1 MQLCNDVP
9 SVDEAR
15 ELLSTGDSFDVDARL
30 STSYGA
36 RFCFPS
42 SQPSVDVVQQ
52 ENDDPEADNI
62 RMLNPCLSST
72 MYNLGDQKVEIDLP
86 LRADLNKKETV
97 LGIVKGALDLRDR
110 ALQAA
115 DEEDITAINT
125 DERPLME
132 DLGITIAGDGSPS
145 YTFLT
150 LKAGNPDGFKNIH
163 NFCGGFHWD
172 LNMKQRHGFRFGDS
186 HLKYF
191 LHPFRDTDK
200 KKDWYLNPG
209 DPNQTSLEQPEMT
222 DAHYVTAMRG
232 LSKLK
237 KGDPISAV
245 DVDDWMLERAL
256 DHDLCMTVLMDLR
269 FAEVNYMIRDSE
281 REGKKGNL
289 ELFRIGAK
297 LSLLL
302 FARTHATKYV
312 RMAVE
317 YWIWWR
323 CSSDAD
329 KKLYQEFYYTKQ
341 TVNGTPIWVD
351 RFVEWMNKDL
361 REYLGK
367 YAKPNQEL
375 LLRRASLL
383 LKDRKRDRTELNRLF
398 GITERGE
405 LGANRE
411 EKKLAISVIF
421 CHQLDLIDKLN
432 LWGDGAVKVG
442 KGNCFEEPRQFTD
455 PSGEHELNT
464 ESLFDISGAEEAIMA
479 YFDFNSL
486 SGELNQV
493 GRSEKDVSLRMTPV
507 LLAEVEQSRKD
518 ELNRRTSHNRDL
530 LGSLTTKAYLT
541 SRLTELREEFPF
553 LCTEVTE
560 VQIPNSSEKKDK
572 FVEAVAKAHEN
583 IIAEVPDFVRQV
595 KEAMSAQYLLC
606 NGFADRQR
614 KRRELARPFY
624 SLPQTAKAEFFD
636 RKYSILYIEDV
647 EERREQD
654 GDMQGDDEQPARTP
668 ERAPATE
675 EETSDTPF
683 LIRECDRMSLFTP

>member
-1 MQLCNDVP
+1 
-9 SVDEAR
+9 
-15 ELLSTGDSFDVDARL
+15 
-30 STSYGA
+30 
-36 RFCFPS
+36 
-42 SQPSVDVVQQ
+42 
-52 ENDDPEADNI
+52 
-62 RMLNPCLSST
+62 
-72 MYNLGDQKVEIDLP
+72 
-86 LRADLNKKETV
+86 
-97 LGIVKGALDLRDR
+97 
-110 ALQAA
+110 
-115 DEEDITAINT
+115 
-125 DERPLME
+125 
-132 DLGITIAGDGSPS
+132 
-145 YTFLT
+145 
-150 LKAGNPDGFKNIH
+150 
-163 NFCGGFHWD
+163 
-172 LNMKQRHGFRFGDS
+172 
-186 HLKYF
+186 
-191 LHPFRDTDK
+191 
-200 KKDWYLNPG
+200 
-209 DPNQTSLEQPEMT
+209 
-222 DAHYVTAMRG
+222 
-232 LSKLK
+232 
-237 KGDPISAV
+237 
-245 DVDDWMLERAL
+245 
-256 DHDLCMTVLMDLR
+256 
-269 FAEVNYMIRDSE
+269 
-281 REGKKGNL
+281 
-289 ELFRIGAK
+289 
-297 LSLLL
+297 
-302 FARTHATKYV
+302 
-312 RMAVE
+312 
-317 YWIWWR
+317 
-323 CSSDAD
+323 
-329 KKLYQEFYYTKQ
+329 
-341 TVNGTPIWVD
+341 
-351 RFVEWMNKDL
+351 
-361 REYLGK
+361 
-367 YAKPNQEL
+367 
-375 LLRRASLL
+375 
-383 LKDRKRDRTELNRLF
+383 
-398 GITERGE
+398 

-583 IIAEVPDFVRQV
+583 IIAKVPDFVRQV

-683 LIRECDRMSLFTP
+683 LIRECDQMSLFTP